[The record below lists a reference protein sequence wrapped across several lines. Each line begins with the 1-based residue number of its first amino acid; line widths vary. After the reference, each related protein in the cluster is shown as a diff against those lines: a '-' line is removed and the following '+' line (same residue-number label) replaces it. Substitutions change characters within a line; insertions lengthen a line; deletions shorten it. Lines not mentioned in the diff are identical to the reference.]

1 MEKTINTIN
10 RMRKYLLDKGYQKA
24 TVEGYILNA
33 KDFIKWLKLEQIKLG
48 NLGYAE
54 ALKWVGVKQGQGLNA
69 RTINRKIL
77 SINHLYGSQ
86 NLKSPMQELRLR
98 GVRHEVKREEIVY
111 EDLLNLYS
119 VYQVGGLVGKRN
131 KVMLG
136 VLIYQGVKRSELEK
150 LKESDVDMERGLI
163 RVPETGSTNS
173 RILFLQANQILDLN
187 KYLYHVRPE
196 LNTENSEALF
206 ISQGNGKKLA
216 NALGF
221 LMRRIRK
228 EYDIKLTATG
238 IRQCVIS
245 KWLEEKNLREVQYMA
260 GHRNVSSTFKYGSRS
275 LKELS
280 EEIERVHP
288 LSG

>member
-1 MEKTINTIN
+1 MENRIK
-10 RMRKYLLDKGYQKA
+10 RMRRYLIGQGYQKA
-24 TVEGYILNA
+24 TIDGYILNA
-33 KDFIKWLKLEQIKLG
+33 KDFIKWLKREQIKLG
-48 NLGYAE
+48 NLSYAE

-77 SINHLYGSQ
+77 SINHLFASQ
-86 NLKSPMQELRLR
+86 ELKSPMEELRLR
-98 GVRHEVKREEIVY
+98 GVRHEVKREEILY
-111 EDLLNLYS
+111 EDLVDLYS
-119 VYQVGGLVGKRN
+119 VYQAGGLIGKRN

-163 RVPETGSTNS
+163 RIPSTGNTNS
-173 RILFLQANQILDLN
+173 RILSLQAHQILDLN
-187 KYLYHVRPE
+187 KYLYEVRPE
-196 LNTENSEALF
+196 LNIENSEALF
-206 ISQGNGKKLA
+206 ISQGSGKKLA
-216 NALGF
+216 NALSF

-228 EYDIKLTATG
+228 EYEIKLTATG

-260 GHRNVSSTFKYGSRS
+260 GHRNVSSTFKYGVKS
-275 LKELS
+275 LEELS

-288 LSG
+288 LSD